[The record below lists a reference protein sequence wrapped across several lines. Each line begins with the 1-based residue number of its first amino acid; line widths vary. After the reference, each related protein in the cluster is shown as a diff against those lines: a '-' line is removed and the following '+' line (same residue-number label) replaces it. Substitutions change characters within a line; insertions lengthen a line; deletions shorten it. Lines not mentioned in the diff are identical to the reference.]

1 MRFNDRTRS
10 FFHNLI
16 FIEGHKPFEDKVS
29 TNFTNKINKLSRKAT
44 KFMSITLIRKS
55 LTYFIAAVWLYF
67 GLFCKVLNFQPRHE
81 QIVARILG
89 NEYAH
94 IFTKA
99 IGVSEILMA
108 IWVLS
113 GIRSRFCTITQITLV
128 ATMNTIEFFY
138 ANDLL
143 LFGKT
148 NAFVAVLFIGILGI
162 RFQESGV
169 RNQSK

>member
-1 MRFNDRTRS
+1 
-10 FFHNLI
+10 
-16 FIEGHKPFEDKVS
+16 
-29 TNFTNKINKLSRKAT
+29 
-44 KFMSITLIRKS
+44 MSNTLIRKS
-55 LTYFIAAVWLYF
+55 LTYFVTAVWLYF

-89 NEYAH
+89 GEYAH

-113 GIRSRFCTITQITLV
+113 GIRLRVCIITQIALV
-128 ATMNTIEFFY
+128 AIMNTIEFFY

-148 NAFVAVLFIGILGI
+148 NAFIALLFVSILFYELTLL
-162 RFQESGV
+162 RKLNRPS
-169 RNQSK
+169 